1 MPSSWSGTPAEVRAD
16 DRVRAAYLGA
26 ADDPE
31 AANED
36 AATTTGDIDSHS
48 ELTGAVAHG

>member
-1 MPSSWSGTPAEVRAD
+1 VLDFGAVLMAGSPAEVRAD

-31 AANED
+31 VPETAESAD
-36 AATTTGDIDSHS
+36 ALA
-48 ELTGAVAHG
+48 GAAHG